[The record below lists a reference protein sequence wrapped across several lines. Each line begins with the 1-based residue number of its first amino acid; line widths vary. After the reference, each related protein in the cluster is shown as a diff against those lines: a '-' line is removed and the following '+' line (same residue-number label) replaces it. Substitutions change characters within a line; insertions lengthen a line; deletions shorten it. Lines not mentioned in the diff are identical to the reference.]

1 MRMYLPPEQMKNTIA
16 VGRLTVGAIL
26 IVSLFISIYYW
37 YQIAGVES
45 MKQELSLFEKMMLY
59 SAVATG
65 VLSELVKKVTL
76 STFRNMQIWLLAT
89 VVSVLTMMGSYAI
102 LDQNRSNT
110 LKQASDSYQDSRAT
124 RNQAKGELAKYAYLS
139 GTTMAQL
146 QKEQQANID
155 RAGSNRAR
163 RKSGASYQEFKAK
176 QADIAQRMAGLRAY
190 LSAKAMIDTETE
202 AMTTGS
208 ASGGSLS
215 NPLFGKL
222 SEVMGFTVS
231 AITLTFF
238 LAVTILLEVSAYWIG
253 GEVEEYKNH
262 LHLTEAELQ
271 DLRNVELFG
280 VSFREIQQNT
290 FKQVIDAQ
298 LDQKQADIEIMNLRK
313 LRLDDQSGKKLSSGD
328 VSQKIRGIRANQK
341 NNHQDAIG
349 ASTVAG
355 ELDLEGYTLEQL
367 DNRRKE
373 NIALKSDNPI
383 CPACNT
389 AFQRVS
395 KQDVYCCPAHRTEFN
410 NQIRRLRRAN
420 T

>member
-1 MRMYLPPEQMKNTIA
+1 MRMYLPPEQMKNTIGI
-16 VGRLTVGAIL
+16 GRVTVGAIL

-45 MKQELSLFEKMMLY
+45 LRHDLSLFEKMMLY

-76 STFRNMQIWLLAT
+76 STFRNMKIWLLAT
-89 VVSVLTMMGSYAI
+89 IVSVLTMMGSYAI
-102 LDQNRSNT
+102 LDQNRSET
-110 LKQASDSYQDSRAT
+110 LKKSSDSYQDSRAT

-139 GTTMAQL
+139 GTTMEQL
-146 QKEQQANID
+146 QAEQQANID

-163 RKSGASYQEFKAK
+163 KKSGASYQEFKAK
-176 QADIAQRMAGLRAY
+176 QADIAKRMTDLRSY
-190 LSAKAMIDTETE
+190 LSAKSMVDNETE
-202 AMTTGS
+202 SMTTG
-208 ASGGSLS
+208 GGGGALS
-215 NPLFGKL
+215 NPLFGKM
-222 SEVMGFTVS
+222 SEVMGFTIS
-231 AITLTFF
+231 AITLSFF
-238 LAVTILLEVSAYWIG
+238 LSVTILLEVSAYWIG
-253 GEVEEYKNH
+253 GEVEQYKNH

-290 FKQVIDAQ
+290 FKQVMDAQ
-298 LDQKQADIEIMNLRK
+298 LDQKQADNEIMKLRK
-313 LRLDDQSGKKLSSGD
+313 MRIDDQSGSKLSSGD
-328 VSQKIRGIRANQK
+328 VSNKIRGIRANQK
-341 NNHQDAIG
+341 DNHRDAIG

-355 ELDLEGYTLEQL
+355 ELDLEGHTLEAL

-373 NIALKSDNPI
+373 NLALKSDNPI

-389 AFQRVS
+389 AFDRVS

-410 NQIRRLRRAN
+410 NQIRRLRRSA
-420 T
+420 

>member
-1 MRMYLPPEQMKNTIA
+1 
-16 VGRLTVGAIL
+16 
-26 IVSLFISIYYW
+26 
-37 YQIAGVES
+37 
-45 MKQELSLFEKMMLY
+45 
-59 SAVATG
+59 
-65 VLSELVKKVTL
+65 
-76 STFRNMQIWLLAT
+76 
-89 VVSVLTMMGSYAI
+89 VLTMMGSYAI

-110 LKQASDSYQDSRAT
+110 LKQSSDSYQDSRAT

-176 QADIAQRMAGLRAY
+176 QADIAQRMVGLRAY

-328 VSQKIRGIRANQK
+328 VSSKIRDIRANQK

-373 NIALKSDNPI
+373 NVRLKSDNPL

-389 AFQRVS
+389 PFARVNR
-395 KQDVYCCPAHRTEFN
+395 QDVYCCPEHNRAFYK
-410 NQIRRLRRAN
+410 QVKRLKRSASK
-420 T
+420 

>member
-1 MRMYLPPEQMKNTIA
+1 MRMYLPPEQMKNTIG
-16 VGRLTVGAIL
+16 VGRFTVGMIL
-26 IVSLFISIYYW
+26 VVSLFISVYYW

-76 STFRNMQIWLLAT
+76 STFRNMKIWLLAT
-89 VVSVLTMMGSYAI
+89 IVSVLTMMGSYAI
-102 LDQNRSNT
+102 LDQNRSDT
-110 LKQASDSYQDSRAT
+110 LKKSSDTYQDSRAT
-124 RNQAKGELAKYAYLS
+124 KQQATGELAKTAYMS

-146 QKEQQANID
+146 QAEQQANID

-176 QADIAQRMAGLRAY
+176 QADISKRMTDLRKY
-190 LSAKAMIDTETE
+190 LSAKSMVDAETT
-202 AMTTGS
+202 AMTTGKT
-208 ASGGSLS
+208 GSLS
-215 NPLFGKL
+215 NPLFGKM

-238 LAVTILLEVSAYWIG
+238 LAVTILLEISAYWIG
-253 GEVEEYKNH
+253 GEVEQYKNH

-298 LDQKQADIEIMNLRK
+298 LDQKQADQEIMNLRK
-313 LRLDDQSGKKLSSGD
+313 MRLDDQSGKKLSSGD
-328 VSQKIRGIRANQK
+328 VSQKIRGIRQDQK
-341 NNHQDAIG
+341 SNHRDAIG

-373 NIALKSDNPI
+373 NIRLKADHPI

-420 T
+420 HNG